1 MAFLDNTG
9 LERLWGKITYKFI
22 TLVGDTSVAEQISAA
37 LNDSLTIDTTNAE
50 QGTANLINADTL
62 GGRQATDFASSND
75 LNTAVEG
82 LVRTKIITTVLSLDG
97 WSSSTPST
105 QSKTATGVTS
115 DGVCMIDLNM
125 EAINANSVDDIQE
138 AWAHVDKIITNTNQI
153 TAYCYGQIPA
163 VHIPIKIVV
172 FD

>member
-1 MAFLDNTG
+1 MSWTHSEHVVSNIKRCTST
-9 LERLWGKITYKFI
+9 KIAKP
-22 TLVGDTSVAEQISAA
+22 
-37 LNDSLTIDTTNAE
+37 
-50 QGTANLINADTL
+50 
-62 GGRQATDFASSND
+62 
-75 LNTAVEG
+75 
-82 LVRTKIITTVLSLDG
+82 TKIITAVLSLDG

-125 EAINANSVDDIQE
+125 EAIDANSVDDIQE